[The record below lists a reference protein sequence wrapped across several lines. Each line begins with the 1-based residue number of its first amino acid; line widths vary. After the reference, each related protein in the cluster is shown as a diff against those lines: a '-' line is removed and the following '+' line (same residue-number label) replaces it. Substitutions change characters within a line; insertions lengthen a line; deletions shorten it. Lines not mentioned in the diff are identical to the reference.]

1 MMKQSVILPSA
12 GKKLLLILFIF
23 SNIFAKDENSI
34 VIAGP
39 IASVSHP
46 ILYMVQENVLKD
58 MGKKLE
64 FKLWN
69 NPDELR
75 ALILKKE
82 VDFIALPTN
91 VAANLYN
98 KGVDLKLLNVSTW
111 GILGLVSRDKDLKTI
126 EDFKNKEI
134 IVPFRADMPD
144 IVLQS
149 LIKKSNLDP
158 KKDFK
163 INYVATPVDAMQM
176 LILRRA
182 DHALLAEPAIS
193 IALRKTGS
201 FPVKLIAPDLYR
213 SVNLQ
218 EEWGRLYG
226 VEAKIP
232 QAGLAIIGDTKGKE
246 ELIKKVLEEYEKALN
261 WYRANKQEASK
272 LVVKTLPMLEVEGL
286 ADSIEHVNFANVTAQ
301 DSKKELEFFFEVL
314 MQNDPKLI
322 GGKLPD
328 SKFYFE

>member
-1 MMKQSVILPSA
+1 MKKIVLA
-12 GKKLLLILFIF
+12 FTLLLNL
-23 SNIFAKDENSI
+23 FAKDENTI

-46 ILYMVQENVLKD
+46 ILYMIEQNSLKD
-58 MGKKLE
+58 IGKKIE

-98 KGVDLKLLNVSTW
+98 KDVDLQLINVATW
-111 GILGLVSRDKDLKTI
+111 GILGLLSRDKDLKTI

-144 IVLQS
+144 IVLQA
-149 LIKKSNLDP
+149 LIKKANLDI

-163 INYVATPVDAMQM
+163 IKYVATPIDAMQM

-182 DHALLAEPAIS
+182 DNVLLAEPATS

-201 FPVKLIAPDLYR
+201 FPVKLIAPDIYR

-218 EEWGRLYG
+218 NEWGRLFK
-226 VEAKIP
+226 VKSEIP
-232 QAGLAIIGDTKGKE
+232 QAGIAVVGKTKANK
-246 ELIKKVLEEYEKALN
+246 ELIEKFLIEYEKAIT
-261 WYRANKQEASK
+261 WYKNNKEEASK
-272 LVVKTLPMLEVEGL
+272 MVIKTIPMLEESGL
-286 ADSIEHVNFANVTAQ
+286 VDSIEHVILKNITAQ
-301 DSKKELEFFFEVL
+301 NSKNDLEFFFEVL
-314 MQNDPKLI
+314 LENDKKII

-328 SKFYFE
+328 SGFYYK

>member
-1 MMKQSVILPSA
+1 MKKIVLIFT
-12 GKKLLLILFIF
+12 LLLNL
-23 SNIFAKDENSI
+23 FAKDENTI

-46 ILYMVQENVLKD
+46 ILYMIEQNALKNI
-58 MGKKLE
+58 GKKIE

-98 KGVDLKLLNVSTW
+98 KGIDLKLLNVSTW
-111 GILGLVSRDKDLKTI
+111 GILGLVSRDKNLKTI
-126 EDFKNKEI
+126 EEFKNKEI

-144 IVLQS
+144 IIFQA
-149 LIKKSNLDP
+149 LIKKANLSI

-163 INYVATPVDAMQM
+163 LTYVATPIDAMQM

-201 FPVKLIAPDLYR
+201 FPVKLISPDLYR
-213 SVNLQ
+213 SVDLQ
-218 EEWGRLYG
+218 KDWGRLFE
-226 VEAKIP
+226 VEPKIP
-232 QAGLAIIGDTKGKE
+232 QAGLAIIGETKGKE
-246 ELIKKVLEEYEKALN
+246 QLITKILEEYEKAIN
-261 WYRANKQEASK
+261 WYKSNQKEASE
-272 LVVKTLPMLEVEGL
+272 LVVKTLPMLEVNGL
-286 ADSIEHVNFANVTAQ
+286 ADSIDYIKLKNINSQ
-301 DSKKELEFFFEVL
+301 NSKKDLEFFFSVL
-314 MQNDPKLI
+314 LENDSKII

-328 SKFYFE
+328 DNFYYK

>member
-1 MMKQSVILPSA
+1 MKKIVLVFT
-12 GKKLLLILFIF
+12 LLLNL
-23 SNIFAKDENSI
+23 FAKDENTI

-46 ILYMVQENVLKD
+46 ILYMIEQNALKD
-58 MGKKLE
+58 IGKKIE

-98 KGVDLKLLNVSTW
+98 KGIDLKLLNVSTW
-111 GILGLVSRDKDLKTI
+111 GILGLVSRDKNLKTI

-144 IVLQS
+144 IIFQA
-149 LIKKSNLDP
+149 LIKKANLNI

-163 INYVATPVDAMQM
+163 LTYVATPIDAMQM

-213 SVNLQ
+213 SVDLQ
-218 EEWGRLYG
+218 KDWGRLFE
-226 VEAKIP
+226 VEPKIP
-232 QAGLAIIGDTKGKE
+232 QAGLAIIGETKGKE
-246 ELIKKVLEEYEKALN
+246 QLITKILEEYEKAIN
-261 WYRANKQEASK
+261 WYKSNQKDASE
-272 LVVKTLPMLEVEGL
+272 LVVKTLPMLEVNGL
-286 ADSIEHVNFANVTAQ
+286 ADSIDYIKFENINAQ
-301 DSKKELEFFFEVL
+301 NSKKDLEFLFSVLLENDSKI
-314 MQNDPKLI
+314 I

-328 SKFYFE
+328 DNFYYK

>member
-1 MMKQSVILPSA
+1 MKKIVLVFT
-12 GKKLLLILFIF
+12 LLLNL
-23 SNIFAKDENSI
+23 FAKDENTI

-46 ILYMVQENVLKD
+46 ILYMIEQNSLKD
-58 MGKKLE
+58 IGKKIE

-98 KGVDLKLLNVSTW
+98 KDVDLQLINVATW
-111 GILGLVSRDKDLKTI
+111 GILGLLSRDKDLKTI

-144 IVLQS
+144 IVLQA
-149 LIKKSNLDP
+149 LIKKANLDI

-163 INYVATPVDAMQM
+163 IKYVATPIDAMQM

-182 DHALLAEPAIS
+182 DNVLLAEPATS

-201 FPVKLIAPDLYR
+201 FPVKLIAPDIYR

-218 EEWGRLYG
+218 NEWGRLFK
-226 VEAKIP
+226 VKSEIP
-232 QAGLAIIGDTKGKE
+232 QAGIAVVGKTKANK
-246 ELIKKVLEEYEKALN
+246 ELIEKFLIEYEKAIT
-261 WYRANKQEASK
+261 WYKNNKEEASK
-272 LVVKTLPMLEVEGL
+272 MVIKTIPMLEESGL
-286 ADSIEHVNFANVTAQ
+286 VDSIEHVILKNITAQ
-301 DSKKELEFFFEVL
+301 NSKNDLEFFFEVL
-314 MQNDPKLI
+314 LENDKKLI
-322 GGKLPD
+322 GGKLPAD
-328 SKFYFE
+328 GFYYK

>member
-1 MMKQSVILPSA
+1 MKKIVLVFT
-12 GKKLLLILFIF
+12 LLLNL
-23 SNIFAKDENSI
+23 FAKDENTI

-46 ILYMVQENVLKD
+46 ILYMIEQNALKD
-58 MGKKLE
+58 IGKKIE

-98 KGVDLKLLNVSTW
+98 KGIDLKLLNVSTW
-111 GILGLVSRDKDLKTI
+111 GILGVVSRDKNLKTI

-144 IVLQS
+144 IIFQA
-149 LIKKSNLDP
+149 LIKKANLNI

-163 INYVATPVDAMQM
+163 LTYVATPIDAMQM

-182 DHALLAEPAIS
+182 DHALLAEPVIS

-213 SVNLQ
+213 SVDLQ
-218 EEWGRLYG
+218 KDWGRLFE
-226 VEAKIP
+226 VEPKIP
-232 QAGLAIIGDTKGKE
+232 QAGLAIIGETKGKE
-246 ELIKKVLEEYEKALN
+246 QLITKILEEYEKAIN
-261 WYRANKQEASK
+261 WYKSNQKDASE
-272 LVVKTLPMLEVEGL
+272 LVVKTLPMLEVNGL
-286 ADSIEHVNFANVTAQ
+286 ADSIDYIKFENINTQ
-301 DSKKELEFFFEVL
+301 NSKKDLEFFFNVL
-314 MQNDPKLI
+314 LENDSKII

-328 SKFYFE
+328 DNFYYK

>member
-1 MMKQSVILPSA
+1 MKNIVIL
-12 GKKLLLILFIF
+12 LLLISSFL
-23 SNIFAKDENSI
+23 FAKDEKTI
-34 VIAGP
+34 TVAGP
-39 IASVSHP
+39 IATISHP
-46 ILYMVQENVLKD
+46 LIYMQESNALKD
-58 MGKKLE
+58 MGLKIE

-98 KGVDLKLLNVSTW
+98 KDVDLQLINVATW
-111 GILGLVSRDKDLKTI
+111 GILGLLSREKDLKI
-126 EDFKNKEI
+126 VEDFKNKEI

-149 LIKKSNLDP
+149 LIKKAGLDP

-163 INYVATPVDAMQM
+163 IKYVATPIDAMQM

-182 DHALLAEPAIS
+182 DNVLLAEPATS

-201 FPVKLIAPDLYR
+201 FPVKLIAPDIYR

-218 EEWGRLYG
+218 DEWGKKFM
-226 VEAKIP
+226 VKSEIP
-232 QAGLAIIGDTKGKE
+232 QAGVAVVGGNKE
-246 ELIKKVLEEYEKALN
+246 KKELIEKFLVEYEKAIN
-261 WYRANKQEASK
+261 WYKNNKEEASK
-272 LVVKTLPMLEVEGL
+272 LVVKTLPMLEAEGL
-286 ADSIEHVNFANVTAQ
+286 ADSIEHVILKNITAQ
-301 DSKKELEFFFEVL
+301 NSKKDLEFFFNVL
-314 MQNDPKLI
+314 LENDKKII
-322 GGKLPD
+322 GGKLPAD
-328 SKFYFE
+328 GFYYK

>member
-1 MMKQSVILPSA
+1 MKKIVLVFT
-12 GKKLLLILFIF
+12 LLLNL
-23 SNIFAKDENSI
+23 FAKDENTI
-34 VIAGP
+34 AIAGP

-46 ILYMVQENVLKD
+46 ILYMIEQNALKD
-58 MGKKLE
+58 IGKKIE

-98 KGVDLKLLNVSTW
+98 KGIDLKLLNVSTW
-111 GILGLVSRDKDLKTI
+111 GILGLVSRDKNLKNI

-144 IVLQS
+144 IIFQA
-149 LIKKSNLDP
+149 LIKKANLNI

-163 INYVATPVDAMQM
+163 LTYVATPIDAMQM

-213 SVNLQ
+213 SVDLQ
-218 EEWGRLYG
+218 KDWGRLFE
-226 VEAKIP
+226 VEPKIP
-232 QAGLAIIGDTKGKE
+232 QAGLAIIGETKGKE
-246 ELIKKVLEEYEKALN
+246 QLITKILEEYEKAIN
-261 WYRANKQEASK
+261 WYKSNQKDASE
-272 LVVKTLPMLEVEGL
+272 LVVKTLPMLEVNGL
-286 ADSIEHVNFANVTAQ
+286 ADSIDYYST
-301 DSKKELEFFFEVL
+301 D
-314 MQNDPKLI
+314 KLN
-322 GGKLPD
+322 
-328 SKFYFE
+328 

>member
-1 MMKQSVILPSA
+1 MKKIVLVFT
-12 GKKLLLILFIF
+12 LLLNL
-23 SNIFAKDENSI
+23 FAKDENTI

-46 ILYMVQENVLKD
+46 ILYMIEQNALKD
-58 MGKKLE
+58 IGKKIE

-98 KGVDLKLLNVSTW
+98 KGIDLKLLNVSTW
-111 GILGLVSRDKDLKTI
+111 GILGLVSRDKNLKNI

-144 IVLQS
+144 IIFQALM
-149 LIKKSNLDP
+149 KKANLNI

-163 INYVATPVDAMQM
+163 LTYVATPIDAMQM

-213 SVNLQ
+213 SVDLQ
-218 EEWGRLYG
+218 KDWGRLFE
-226 VEAKIP
+226 VEPKIP
-232 QAGLAIIGDTKGKE
+232 QAGLAIIGETKGKE
-246 ELIKKVLEEYEKALN
+246 QLITKILEEYEKAIN
-261 WYRANKQEASK
+261 WYKSNQKDASE
-272 LVVKTLPMLEVEGL
+272 LVVKTLPMLEVNGL
-286 ADSIEHVNFANVTAQ
+286 ADSIDYIKFENINTQ
-301 DSKKELEFFFEVL
+301 NSKKDLEFFFNVL
-314 MQNDPKLI
+314 LENDSKII

-328 SKFYFE
+328 DNFYYK

>member
-1 MMKQSVILPSA
+1 MKKIVLVFTIL
-12 GKKLLLILFIF
+12 LNL
-23 SNIFAKDENSI
+23 FAKDENTI

-46 ILYMVQENVLKD
+46 ILYMIEQNALKD
-58 MGKKLE
+58 IGKKIE

-98 KGVDLKLLNVSTW
+98 KGIDLKLLNVSTW
-111 GILGLVSRDKDLKTI
+111 GILGLVSRDKNLKNI

-144 IVLQS
+144 IIFQA
-149 LIKKSNLDP
+149 LIKKANLNI

-163 INYVATPVDAMQM
+163 LTYVATPIDAMQM

-213 SVNLQ
+213 SVDLQ
-218 EEWGRLYG
+218 KDWGRLFE
-226 VEAKIP
+226 VEPKIP
-232 QAGLAIIGDTKGKE
+232 QAGLAIIGETKGKE
-246 ELIKKVLEEYEKALN
+246 QLITKILEEYEKAIN
-261 WYRANKQEASK
+261 WYKSNQKDASE
-272 LVVKTLPMLEVEGL
+272 LVVKTLPMLEVNGL
-286 ADSIEHVNFANVTAQ
+286 ADSIDYIKFENINTQ
-301 DSKKELEFFFEVL
+301 NSKKDLEFFFSVL
-314 MQNDPKLI
+314 LENDSKII

-328 SKFYFE
+328 DSFYYK

>member
-1 MMKQSVILPSA
+1 MKKIVLVFT
-12 GKKLLLILFIF
+12 LLLNL
-23 SNIFAKDENSI
+23 FAKDENTI

-46 ILYMVQENVLKD
+46 ILYMIEQNALKD
-58 MGKKLE
+58 IGKKIE

-98 KGVDLKLLNVSTW
+98 KDVDLQLINVATW
-111 GILGLVSRDKDLKTI
+111 GILGLLSREKDLKTI

-144 IVLQS
+144 IVLQA
-149 LIKKSNLDP
+149 LIKKAGLDP

-163 INYVATPVDAMQM
+163 LKYVATPIDAMQM

-182 DHALLAEPAIS
+182 DHALLAEPATS

-201 FPVKLIAPDLYR
+201 FPVKLIAPDIYR

-218 EEWGRLYG
+218 DEWGRLFE
-226 VEAKIP
+226 VKSEIP
-232 QAGLAIIGDTKGKE
+232 QAGVAVVGEIKE
-246 ELIKKVLEEYEKALN
+246 KKELIEKFLVEYEKAIN
-261 WYRANKQEASK
+261 WYKNNKEEASK
-272 LVVKTLPMLEVEGL
+272 LVVKTLPMLEAEGL
-286 ADSIEHVNFANVTAQ
+286 ADSIEHVILKNITAQ
-301 DSKKELEFFFEVL
+301 NSKKDLEFFFNVL
-314 MQNDPKLI
+314 LENDKKLI
-322 GGKLPD
+322 GEKLPD
-328 SKFYFE
+328 SGFYYK